1 MTVFDTAMNDPNP
14 SDRDLIRMYRAFSQE
29 MWCAGWLG
37 DPEGMGDD
45 FIKWL
50 RDDYAKYRSQTEEWE
65 LLDFEVAGLPALRR
79 LYAEAFGAGQL
90 EDRTEGVIDSNS
102 PPSYRTIE
110 IPEAI
115 AIKVT
120 DESLAAELHD
130 GRTISVPLSW
140 YPRLTHATPEERDN
154 WELIGTGEGIHW
166 PDLDEDISVEMLLA
180 GVPSGESPGGFKRWL
195 EAKEAGLPVNIYEI
209 KPAVSE
215 DI

>member
-14 SDRDLIRMYRAFSQE
+14 SDRDLIRMYRAFSEE
-29 MWCAGWLG
+29 MWCAGWMG
-37 DPEGMGDD
+37 DPESMGDD

-50 RDDYAKYRSQTEEWE
+50 RDDYAKYRSRTEEWE

-120 DESLAAELHD
+120 DESLTAELHD

-209 KPAVSE
+209 KPAFSE